1 MMIRWPFNKRCA
13 MSGVEFLLDTTMVIG
28 LLKGHA
34 AAVALAE
41 ESGFALEK
49 SAVSQITRMELL
61 GYPQLT
67 NEEDGTIRGFL
78 AHCQVRMLDEKIE
91 ACAIQLRRNGS
102 FKLPD
107 AIVAATALTGSLRL
121 LTLDQ
126 AMLRG
131 LQKLGA

>member
-1 MMIRWPFNKRCA
+1 
-13 MSGVEFLLDTTMVIG
+13 MSGIEFLLDTNMVIG

-34 AAVALAE
+34 AAIALAE
-41 ESGFALEK
+41 QSGFALEK

-67 NEEDGTIRGFL
+67 DEEDQAIRGIL
-78 AHCQVRMLDEKIE
+78 AHCQVRMLDEQVE
-91 ACAIQLRRNGS
+91 ACAIQLRRSGT

-107 AIVAATALTGSLRL
+107 AIVAATAITGSLRL

-126 AMLRG
+126 GMLRG

>member
-1 MMIRWPFNKRCA
+1 
-13 MSGVEFLLDTTMVIG
+13 MSGIEFLLDTNMVIG

-34 AAVALAE
+34 AAIALAE
-41 ESGFALEK
+41 QSGFVLNK

-67 NEEDGTIRGFL
+67 DEEDRTIRGFL
-78 AHCQVRMLDEKIE
+78 ANCQVRMLDEQVE
-91 ACAIQLRRNGS
+91 ALAIQLRRNGT
-102 FKLPD
+102 FRLPD

-126 AMLRG
+126 GMLRG
-131 LQKLGA
+131 LQKRGA

>member
-1 MMIRWPFNKRCA
+1 
-13 MSGVEFLLDTTMVIG
+13 MSGIEFLLDTNMVIG

-34 AAVALAE
+34 AAITLAE
-41 ESGFALEK
+41 QSDFSLDK

-67 NEEDGTIRGFL
+67 DEEDRTIREFL
-78 AHCQVRMLDEKIE
+78 AACQVRMLDEQVE
-91 ACAIQLRRNGS
+91 ARAIQLRRSGT

-107 AIVAATALTGSLRL
+107 AIVAATAITGSLRL

-126 AMLRG
+126 GMLRG